1 MTDSTMPIN
10 QQGRKKLSFTIIAN
24 VTPVT
29 ITTASLPNG
38 TVGQSYTAP
47 ELTASGGT
55 SPYNWSRNNGS
66 PLPQGLRLSAGGAI
80 TGTPTTAGTTS
91 TTFGV
96 QDSTIP
102 NQQSATK
109 SLSITISAESSPLT
123 ITTRSLPDGRRNQP
137 YADTLEASG
146 GVPPYTWSVTPP
158 LPTGLTL
165 TPTTGELSGTPT
177 TTSTTR
183 HDFTVR
189 DSANQTST
197 KELRLRIRDTSDDD

>member
-1 MTDSTMPIN
+1 M
-10 QQGRKKLSFTIIAN
+10 
-24 VTPVT
+24 T
-29 ITTASLPNG
+29 ITTTSLPNG

-66 PLPQGLRLSAGGAI
+66 PLPQGLRLSASGAI

-91 TTFGV
+91 TTFKV

-146 GVPPYTWSVTPP
+146 GVPLYLVSDPSVTNRAHV
-158 LPTGLTL
+158 GS
-165 TPTTGELSGTPT
+165 TTGELSGTPT
-177 TTSTTR
+177 TTSNIR

-189 DSANQTST
+189 DSANQTNT
-197 KELRLRIRDTSDDD
+197 KELRLRIRDSSDDD

>member
-1 MTDSTMPIN
+1 
-10 QQGRKKLSFTIIAN
+10 
-24 VTPVT
+24 
-29 ITTASLPNG
+29 
-38 TVGQSYTAP
+38 
-47 ELTASGGT
+47 
-55 SPYNWSRNNGS
+55 
-66 PLPQGLRLSAGGAI
+66 
-80 TGTPTTAGTTS
+80 
-91 TTFGV
+91 
-96 QDSTIP
+96 
-102 NQQSATK
+102 TK
-109 SLSITISAESSPLT
+109 SLSITISVESSPLT

-197 KELRLRIRDTSDDD
+197 IELRLRIRDTSDDD